1 MSGPR
6 CSWTCAAF
14 SMVEERREK
23 WEKHLPPH
31 VPDKSRERQR
41 EGYGE
46 KRSDVFYDMGA
57 CCSTAFKMLLTGS
70 RWEEETQLELCGQDP
85 LRDKLTNTHTNAH
98 TESMLCED
106 LVQFI
111 PAVYYNLG
119 LTFGVL
125 IIISICII
133 STVVMGHPSDLK
145 VTLTDHE
152 LLCQVGVWPWIFRL
166 SG

>member
-1 MSGPR
+1 MMPLRRSFFKLFNDSMSGPR
-6 CSWTCAAF
+6 RSWTRAAF
-14 SMVEERREK
+14 SVVEEQREK

-46 KRSDVFYDMGA
+46 KRSGVFYDIGA

-98 TESMLCED
+98 TDSVCAFVCVRTCNVVWGLSSIYSCSLLKLGSD
-106 LVQFI
+106 FWSFNHHFYL
-111 PAVYYNLG
+111 YY
-119 LTFGVL
+119 
-125 IIISICII
+125 
-133 STVVMGHPSDLK
+133 
-145 VTLTDHE
+145 
-152 LLCQVGVWPWIFRL
+152 
-166 SG
+166 